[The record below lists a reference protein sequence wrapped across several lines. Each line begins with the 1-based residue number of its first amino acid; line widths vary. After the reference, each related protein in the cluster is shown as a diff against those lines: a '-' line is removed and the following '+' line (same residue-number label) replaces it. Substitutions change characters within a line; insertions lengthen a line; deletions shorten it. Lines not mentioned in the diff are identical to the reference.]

1 MTLTVRSAPSGLFR
15 ALLRPGLWLLAAL
28 PLATPAVPAHGQAGS
43 LDVTNLIIEYTDL
56 EHEVFNLCRRICA
69 GNHRIGWLQSA
80 KLMTPPG
87 AQGFTRIRVEMMF
100 RSRQLPARNFTLY
113 DTTARV
119 FLTADIDNKTCQVR
133 EAHISSTH
141 TLYQVLIGI
150 FRTQIE
156 RAAEQLKPIC

>member
-1 MTLTVRSAPSGLFR
+1 MMSSLRPSSNGFIR
-15 ALLRPGLWLLAAL
+15 ALLRPHLWLAAL
-28 PLATPAVPAHGQAGS
+28 LAMSAVQPVRAQQSS
-43 LDVTNLIIEYTDL
+43 LDVTWLIKEYTDL
-56 EHEVFNLCRRICA
+56 DVEVFNLCRKICA
-69 GNHRIGWLQSA
+69 GNHKIGWLQSVH
-80 KLMTPPG
+80 LETPPG
-87 AQGFTRIRVEMMF
+87 AQGFTRVRVEMMF

-119 FLTADIDNKTCQVR
+119 FLIADIEHGTCRVR

-141 TLYQVLIGI
+141 TLYQAIIGI